1 MGFAFQVHGTVFTI
15 SRETL
20 FMNKFF
26 TIAACILCST
36 LLFSCVGKKKFI
48 ASQKNIESL
57 RMDSTR
63 LERAISDLRNRISQ
77 AEAANRSTNA
87 QLQNTTQQLSQS
99 QDEIETQRQRL
110 LQLQSLI
117 DQQRKNTVALRKK
130 IADALVNFGDNEL
143 TVSLKNGKVYVSM
156 QESLLFPSGSASVNP
171 RGKEAL
177 ATLAKA
183 LNQNADINV
192 EIEGHT
198 DSIPISKKYID
209 NWDLSEARSTAIA
222 RILIK
227 EYSVNPARITASG
240 RSEYDPIASNN
251 TPEGRQ
257 RNRRTE
263 IILEPKLDELMQL
276 IRESQ

>member
-1 MGFAFQVHGTVFTI
+1 MKRFSVFT
-15 SRETL
+15 
-20 FMNKFF
+20 
-26 TIAACILCST
+26 ACIVCSL

-48 ASQKNIESL
+48 ASQKTVEGL

-63 LERAISDLRNRISQ
+63 LAREIAALEDRISR

-87 QLQNTTQQLSQS
+87 QLQNTTQQLNQS
-99 QDEIETQRQRL
+99 QEEIEAQRKRL
-110 LQLQSLI
+110 QQLQSLI
-117 DQQRKNTVALRKK
+117 DQQRKNTEALRKK
-130 IADALVNFGDNEL
+130 IADALVNFGANEL
-143 TVSLKNGKVYVSM
+143 TVSMKNGKVYVSM
-156 QESLLFPSGSASVNP
+156 QESLLFPSGSATVNP

-183 LNQNADINV
+183 LNQNPDINV

-198 DSIPISKKYID
+198 DSIPISKRYAD
-209 NWDLSEARSTAIA
+209 NWELSVARSTAIA
-222 RILIK
+222 RSLIK
-227 EYSVNPARITASG
+227 EYYVNPARIKASG
-240 RSEYDPIASNN
+240 RSEYNPVATNS

-257 RNRRTE
+257 QNRRTE